1 MTLHRREFLR
11 LAAGAAALA
20 ASPRFAFAENYP
32 TRPVRLIVGV
42 PPGLGPDIIARLL
55 AQGLSDRLGQQF
67 IVENH
72 PGAGTNL
79 AAEKVARAEPDGYSL
94 VLLTTANAVNATLY
108 EEARVNVV
116 SDFATVASIGDS
128 PFVMVV
134 NPSVPAKSVAEF
146 IAYAQANPGK
156 INMAS
161 AGPGTPPHIFGEL
174 FKMMAHV
181 DMLHVPYRGNFYQD
195 LLGGRI
201 QVAFGNIVS
210 SIEYIHGGKLR
221 PLGVT
226 TAKRADAL
234 PDVPTIAETVPG
246 YEASAWSGVGAPKG
260 TPVDVIALLNRH
272 INSILGDS
280 SFKARLAVDGIAP
293 QAMTPGQFHKFV
305 VDETKKWAEVVHFA
319 GIKRE

>member
-1 MTLHRREFLR
+1 MTPHRREFLS
-11 LAAGAAALA
+11 LAAGAATLA

-32 TRPVRLIVGV
+32 TRPVRIEVGV
-42 PPGLGPDIIARLL
+42 PPGLGPDIVARLL

-79 AAEKVARAEPDGYSL
+79 AAELVARAAPDGYTL
-94 VLLTTANAVNATLY
+94 MLLTTANAVNSTLY
-108 EEARVNVV
+108 GEAKVSVVN
-116 SDFATVASIGDS
+116 DFAPVASIGDS

-134 NPSVPAKSVAEF
+134 NPSVPAKTVAEF
-146 IAYAQANPGK
+146 ITYAKANPGK

-181 DMLHVPYRGNFYQD
+181 DMLHVPYRGNFYED
-195 LLGGRI
+195 LLGGRV
-201 QVAFGNIVS
+201 QVAFGNIIS
-210 SIEYIHGGKLR
+210 SIEYIRSGTLR

-226 TAKRADAL
+226 TAKRAEAL

-246 YEASAWSGVGAPKG
+246 YAASAWYGVGAPKG
-260 TPVDVIALLNRH
+260 TPADVVAALNKQV
-272 INSILGDS
+272 NNILDDTA
-280 SFKARLAVDGIAP
+280 FKARLALDGAAP
-293 QAMTPGQFHKFV
+293 LEMSPAQFGKLI
-305 VDETKKWAEVVHFA
+305 VDETQKWAQVVKFA
-319 GIKRE
+319 DIKPQ